1 MQKYEDYLEEMY
13 ELHSNNQKITSKEL
27 VKKLKVSRSS
37 VSQMLRKLKKEG
49 FIDFVP
55 YGDIK
60 ILKKG
65 IEKGQAIAE
74 IHEALEE
81 LFEKLSIKKNIALN
95 DIHGLEHH
103 LSPETLNAIRRLNK
117 HLDNYPLDNNTN

>member
-13 ELHSNNQKITSKEL
+13 DLHSNNQKITSKEL

-60 ILKKG
+60 ILEKGIKKG
-65 IEKGQAIAE
+65 QKIAE
-74 IHEALEE
+74 IHKALEN
-81 LFEKLSIKKNIALN
+81 LFEKLYIEKNIALK

-103 LSPETLNAIRRLNK
+103 LSPETLNAIKKLNK
-117 HLDNYPLDNNTN
+117 HLEKHPLDNNTN